1 MLNGVK
7 TLVQAL
13 FLFIIISLSEML
25 LKGIQLSCQTPVRSV
40 YDATSHRLREGVA
53 QQCPGIRA
61 EWCKTQI
68 PISALGL
75 AKVGVAR
82 NTEFDL

>member
-1 MLNGVK
+1 
-7 TLVQAL
+7 
-13 FLFIIISLSEML
+13 ML

-75 AKVGVAR
+75 AEVGVAR
-82 NTEFDL
+82 NTKSLTFGASCCQLFCAILSNIIADF